1 MTDENKAT
9 EQARGYWL
17 RFDALWDGLA
27 EDLPGGRPDIA
38 FRQMLAVLTN
48 LAMRKKVP
56 DEDIANALI
65 DEANAWSAQLA
76 ETEGYES

>member
-9 EQARGYWL
+9 EQARDYQL
-17 RFDALWDGLA
+17 RFEALWDGLT
-27 EDLPGGRPDIA
+27 EDLPGGHPDLA
-38 FRQMLAVLTN
+38 LRQMLAVLTN

-56 DEDIANALI
+56 DEDIVSALI

-76 ETEGYES
+76 ETEAAP

>member
-1 MTDENKAT
+1 MMDEDKMS
-9 EQARGYWL
+9 EQARSYWL
-17 RFDALWDGLA
+17 RFEALWDGLT
-27 EDLPGGRPDIA
+27 EDLPRGRPDIA

-65 DEANAWSAQLA
+65 DEANAWSERLA
-76 ETEGYES
+76 EAEEA